1 MTFNNRKDLVYLV
14 LAGFF
19 ICNALL
25 GEILGGKLIQV
36 GPYIMSIGVIP
47 WPVVFLTT
55 DIINDYYGKQG
66 VLRITF
72 LTVGILLFSVAV
84 MYTAVKIPAATES
97 PVTDNA
103 FNLVIGQS
111 LWITIASLI
120 AFAVSQILD
129 VFVFW
134 LFRDRTGERFLWLRS
149 TGSTVVSQLID
160 TFVIIG
166 IAFWLPGKITTQ
178 KYVELSL
185 TNYSYKLLIAIA
197 LTPFIYLVHNL
208 IHSYLGDKEAEGLIE
223 EAVIESHH
231 LS

>member
-55 DIINDYYGKQG
+55 DIINEYYGKQG
-66 VLRITF
+66 VRRITF